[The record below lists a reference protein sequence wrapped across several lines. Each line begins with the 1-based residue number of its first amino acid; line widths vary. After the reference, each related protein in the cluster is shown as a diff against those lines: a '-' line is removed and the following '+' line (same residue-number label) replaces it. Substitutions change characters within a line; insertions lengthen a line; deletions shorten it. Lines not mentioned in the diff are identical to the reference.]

1 MLNVAIVG
9 LGNWGRKLVT
19 SVQGISER
27 IRFVRAV
34 VRNPEP
40 LHEYAAKTGIELT
53 TDFAAT
59 LVDPAI
65 QAIVLATPHTLH
77 AEQIIAVAAAGKPVY
92 CEKPLTL
99 KRADAIRAV
108 AACAKAGV
116 LLAVGHD
123 KRFWPSMQALT
134 RIVQSGELGEI
145 LHIEGHNSN
154 ETSRTAFAS
163 WRASPEESPGGGM
176 TGTGIHM
183 VDAFVGLIG
192 PVKRVQ
198 SLLMSRRPPPDVL
211 DTVSV
216 LFEFAN
222 GVSGTMSSI
231 RATPLYWRAHVFGNL
246 GSAEAIGPTE
256 VVLRK
261 TGGAAPVRMNFDPAD
276 ALRGELEAFA
286 IAAGGG
292 VPYPITPA
300 QMIETVAAFE
310 AIVQSMQSGQPMR
323 VAGQE

>member
-1 MLNVAIVG
+1 MLNAAIVG

-19 SVQGISER
+19 SVQGRSER
-27 IRFVRAV
+27 LHFVRAV
-34 VRNPEP
+34 VRDP
-40 LHEYAAKTGIELT
+40 AAARDFSAEHSIELSD
-53 TDFAAT
+53 DFAAT
-59 LVDPAI
+59 LADPAI
-65 QAIVLATPHTLH
+65 DAIVLATPHTLH
-77 AEQIIAVAAAGKPVY
+77 AEQIIAVAAVGKPVY
-92 CEKPLTL
+92 CEKPLAL
-99 KRADAIRAV
+99 KRVDAQRAV
-108 AACAKAGV
+108 DACAKAGV
-116 LLAVGHD
+116 VLAVGHD

-134 RIVQSGELGEI
+134 SIVAGGELGEI

-198 SLLMSRRPPPDVL
+198 AQLLVRRPPPEVL

-222 GVSGTMSSI
+222 GVSGTLSSI
-231 RATPLYWRAHVFGNL
+231 RATPLYWRAHVFGSQ
-246 GSAEAIGPTE
+246 GSAEALGATDL
-256 VVLRK
+256 VLRK
-261 TGGAAPVRMNFDPAD
+261 TGGVPPVRMTFAAAD

-286 IAAGGG
+286 IAATGGA
-292 VPYPITPA
+292 PYPITPL
-300 QMIETVAAFE
+300 QMVETVAAFE
-310 AIVQSMQSGQPMR
+310 AIVQSMASGQPVNIAR
-323 VAGQE
+323 

>member
-1 MLNVAIVG
+1 MLNAAIVG

-19 SVQGISER
+19 SVQGKSSHL
-27 IRFVRAV
+27 RFVRAV
-34 VRNPEP
+34 VRNIDSA
-40 LHEYAAKTGIELT
+40 HEFATQNDLALSN
-53 TDFAAT
+53 DFAAT
-59 LVDPAI
+59 LADPAI

-108 AACAKAGV
+108 EACSKAGV

-198 SLLMSRRPPPDVL
+198 CLLMSRRPPPDVL

-256 VVLRK
+256 LVLRK

-310 AIVQSMQSGQPMR
+310 AIVQSMQSGQPMVVGR
-323 VAGQE
+323 

>member
-1 MLNVAIVG
+1 MLNAAIVG

-19 SVQGISER
+19 SIQGKSSHL
-27 IRFVRAV
+27 RFVHAV
-34 VRNPEP
+34 VRNIDSS
-40 LHEYAAKTGIELT
+40 HEFATQNDLALSN
-53 TDFAAT
+53 DFSVT
-59 LVDPAI
+59 LADPAI

-99 KRADAIRAV
+99 KRADAIKVV
-108 AACAKAGV
+108 AACSKAGV

-198 SLLMSRRPPPDVL
+198 CLLMSRRPPPDVL

-246 GSAEAIGPTE
+246 GSAEAIGATE
-256 VVLRK
+256 LVLRK
-261 TGGAAPVRMNFDPAD
+261 TGGAALVRMNFDPAD

-310 AIVQSMQSGQPMR
+310 AIVQSMEGGQPMVVGR
-323 VAGQE
+323 

>member
-9 LGNWGRKLVT
+9 LGRWGQNLVN
-19 SVQGISER
+19 SVQGKSER

-40 LHEYAAKTGIELT
+40 LRDYATKTGLELT

-59 LVDPAI
+59 LADSSI
-65 QAIVLATPHTLH
+65 QGVVLATPHSLH
-77 AEQIIAVAAAGKPVY
+77 AAQIIAVAAAGKPVY

-99 KRADAIRAV
+99 KRVDAQRV
-108 AACAKAGV
+108 VDACAKAGV

-123 KRFWPSMQALT
+123 KRFWPSMQELT
-134 RIVQSGELGEI
+134 RLVASGELGEI

-154 ETSRTAFAS
+154 ETSRTSFAS

-176 TGTGIHM
+176 TGTGVHM

-198 SLLMSRRPPPDVL
+198 AQLLSRRPPPDVL

-222 GVSGTMSSI
+222 GVSGTMSTI
-231 RATPLYWRAHVFGNL
+231 RATPQYWRAHVFGTK
-246 GSAEAIGPTE
+246 GSAEAIGATE
-256 VVLRK
+256 LVLRK
-261 TGGAAPVRMNFDPAD
+261 TGAAPARMTFDAAD
-276 ALRGELEAFA
+276 ALRGELEAYA

-292 VPYPITPA
+292 ALYPITPL
-300 QMIETVAAFE
+300 QMVETVAAFE
-310 AIVQSMQSGQPMR
+310 AIVQSMESGQP
-323 VAGQE
+323 VNLK

>member
-1 MLNVAIVG
+1 MLNAAIVG

-19 SVQGISER
+19 AVQGKSTQL
-27 IRFVRAV
+27 RFVRAV
-34 VRNPEP
+34 VRNLDSAREF
-40 LHEYAAKTGIELT
+40 AAQNELALT

-59 LVDPAI
+59 LADSTIDAV
-65 QAIVLATPHTLH
+65 VLATPHTLH

-99 KRADAIRAV
+99 KRADAVRV
-108 AACAKAGV
+108 VEACAQAGV

-154 ETSRTAFAS
+154 ETSRSAFAS

-246 GSAEAIGPTE
+246 GSAEAIGATE
-256 VVLRK
+256 LVLRK
-261 TGGAAPVRMNFDPAD
+261 TGGAPPVRMNFDAAD

-286 IAAGGG
+286 LAASGGA
-292 VPYPITPA
+292 PYPITPA
-300 QMIETVAAFE
+300 QMVATVAAFE
-310 AIVQSMQSGQPMR
+310 AIVQSMACGQGVDVGR
-323 VAGQE
+323 D